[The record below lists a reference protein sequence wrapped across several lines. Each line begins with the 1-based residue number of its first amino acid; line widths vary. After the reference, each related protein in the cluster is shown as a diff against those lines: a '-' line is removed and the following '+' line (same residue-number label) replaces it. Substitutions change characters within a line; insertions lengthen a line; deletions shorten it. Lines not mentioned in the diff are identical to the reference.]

1 MTKELKYGFLFYLFN
16 DLEREGDKDPYYYYY
31 DKI

>member
-1 MTKELKYGFLFYLFN
+1 MNSYGFLFYLFN
-16 DLEREGDKDPYYYYY
+16 DLEREGDKNPYYYY